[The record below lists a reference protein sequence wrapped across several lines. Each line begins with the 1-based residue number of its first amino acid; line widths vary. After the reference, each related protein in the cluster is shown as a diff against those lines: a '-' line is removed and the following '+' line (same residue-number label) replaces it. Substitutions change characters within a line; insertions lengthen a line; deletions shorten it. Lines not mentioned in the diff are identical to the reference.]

1 MEVVLGLGIAA
12 LALMAM
18 ASVCASAMRAS
29 QKGIDRG
36 AAAAVADRQLTRQIQ
51 LVQDDSPAG
60 DRARLW
66 DQEFP
71 FTAAPFSTGQE
82 QVGSMLFQYAIY
94 ASTVR
99 DAGGWPVGG
108 AMAGNRL
115 KKMDIVVW
123 WMSQDGS
130 RAGYGQLQYQTSRV
144 ISEQGNEP

>member
-1 MEVVLGLGIAA
+1 MEVVLGLGILA
-12 LALMAM
+12 LALMAI

-36 AAAAVADRQLTRQIQ
+36 TAAAVADRQLTRQVQ

-60 DRARLW
+60 DKARFW

-71 FTAAPFSTGQE
+71 VSVSPFSAGQE
-82 QVGSMLFQYAIY
+82 QVGPTLFQYAIY

-99 DAGGWPVGG
+99 DAGGLPVGG
-108 AMAGNRL
+108 AIAGNRL
-115 KKMDIVVW
+115 KKVDIAVW
-123 WMSQDGS
+123 WMSQDGA